1 MRERLD
7 RTIQRKQVWGTLRAF
22 VVAEAFKLR
31 RSRAAKVALI
41 AMSITPAA
49 TIAIVWGM
57 ETSFKLFPQVIRAVG
72 ASLWLLTGLT
82 TMVLTANSVGS
93 EYELG
98 TLRAALGRGTPRG
111 LFIVGKAVVLL
122 GATLLNA
129 LAAWLSGSVAAILS
143 HLSHAGTEGLA
154 EGVRALLTSGL
165 AAVGMV
171 LLAAAAYIGLVMV
184 IGVLVRSVAFA
195 TFGALGLFA
204 GDFILGESAIV
215 PGLSEVEIGA
225 FSILSDTNL
234 LLNQLPVA
242 LGIDWTLS
250 GHRGTQV
257 SSAVFAL
264 ACYAIGGIVLACFLF
279 RRQDQI
285 AG

>member
-1 MRERLD
+1 VRERLAPA
-7 RTIQRKQVWGTLRAF
+7 IQRQQARGIFCAF
-22 VVAEAFKLR
+22 VVAEAFKMR
-31 RSRAAKVALI
+31 RSRAAKAALI
-41 AMSITPAA
+41 AMAITPVV

-57 ETSFKLFPQVIRAVG
+57 ETSFKVFPQVIRAVG

-82 TMVLTANSVGS
+82 TMVLTASSLGN
-93 EYELG
+93 EYEQG
-98 TLRAALGRGTPRG
+98 TLRVALGRGTPRW

-154 EGVRALLTSGL
+154 EGIHAVLTSGL

-171 LLAAAAYIGLVMV
+171 LLAAGAYTGLVMALA
-184 IGVLVRSVAFA
+184 VLFRSVAFA

-204 GDFILGESAIV
+204 ADFVLGEAAIV
-215 PGLSEVEIGA
+215 PGLAEVDIGA

-242 LGIDWTLS
+242 LGVDWTLS

-257 SSAVFAL
+257 GSAAFAL
-264 ACYAIGGIVLACFLF
+264 ACYAIGGIVLACLMF

-285 AG
+285 AR